1 MSDCND
7 KTYSEKS
14 FAIKYALNILNG
26 KWKLQ
31 IMWEISKFG
40 TIRFNELQRN
50 LDGISSIMLSRSL
63 SELSEYNL
71 VLRKQ
76 YNEIPPR
83 VEYTLTDLGKSLC
96 PVLHALE
103 DWGYKVYKESKNII
117 HK

>member
-1 MSDCND
+1 MSDCNI
-7 KTYSEKS
+7 KNYSERE

-31 IMWEISKFG
+31 IMWEISKLG

-63 SELSEYNL
+63 TELGEHNL
-71 VLRKQ
+71 VSRKQ

-103 DWGYKVYKESKNII
+103 DWGYKVFKESNNIND
-117 HK
+117 K

>member
-1 MSDCND
+1 MFACND
-7 KTYSEKS
+7 KPCCEKG

-40 TIRFNELQRN
+40 TVRFNELQRN

-83 VEYTLTDLGKSLC
+83 VEYTLTDLGRSLC

-103 DWGYKVYKESKNII
+103 DWGYKVYKESKNIT

>member
-1 MSDCND
+1 MFCCND
-7 KTYSEKS
+7 EPHCDKG

-31 IMWEISKFG
+31 IMWEISKLG
-40 TIRFNELQRN
+40 TVRFNELQRN

-103 DWGYKVYKESKNII
+103 DWGYKVYKESKNST

>member
-1 MSDCND
+1 MYDYND
-7 KTYSEKS
+7 KTNCEKS

-31 IMWEISKFG
+31 IMWEISKLG
-40 TIRFNELQRN
+40 TVRFNELQRN
-50 LDGISSIMLSRSL
+50 LDGISSIMLSRS
-63 SELSEYNL
+63 SNELSEYNL
-71 VLRKQ
+71 VSRKQ

-103 DWGYKVYKESKNII
+103 DWGYKVYKESNNITD
-117 HK
+117 K